1 MQGRTMVVDQQTT
14 LAATHGDRYLA
25 DYRALAAS
33 ASQNGAAWLA
43 PLRERAWAQ
52 FARMGFPVARRGNE
66 EWKYTSVRPVDRVPF
81 QFGAVSASSAV
92 TAGEIRAAAPWD
104 DSWHTL
110 LFVDGRYVESLSSA
124 PVDGLDVANFSD
136 VVGAN
141 RGLLESQFGQLAVV
155 EDDAFTAL
163 NTAFVDHGAF
173 VHVPEGTELDVP
185 VHIAHVNTNVEADRA
200 AYPRA
205 LVVVGRGSRLTL
217 IETYSSLG
225 EKRQFTD
232 SVVEMVLEDG
242 AQVDHYRILTENEST
257 FHIGVTRVHQSS
269 DSNLRSIS
277 FATGPAIG
285 RNDLHVLLDGPG
297 SECTL
302 HGLYMTTNRQHLDN
316 HISTTHA
323 KPNGTSHQFY
333 KGILA
338 GRSRAVF
345 SGKVLVE
352 RDAQKSYAD
361 QKDLNLLLSKGAEI
375 DTMPSLEI
383 YADDVQCFH
392 GATAGHVDEN
402 ALFYMES
409 RGVDRDTAAAMLI
422 RGFASEIVEEFRPQ
436 ALREYVERATDRLLP
451 GFSAGLR

>member
-1 MQGRTMVVDQQTT
+1 MVADQQTT
-14 LAATHGDRYLA
+14 YAATHGGRYLA
-25 DYRALAAS
+25 DYRVLAAS

-43 PLRERAWAQ
+43 PLRGRAWAQ

-66 EWKYTSVRPVDRVPF
+66 EWKYTNVRPVDRVPF
-81 QFGAVSASSAV
+81 QFATGFASSAV
-92 TAGEIRAAAPWD
+92 TIPEVKAAAPWD

-110 LFVDGRYVESLSSA
+110 LFVDGRYTGSYSTGA
-124 PVDGLDVANFSD
+124 VDGLTACNFSD
-136 VVGAN
+136 AAGAD
-141 RGLLESQFGQLAVV
+141 RALLESNVGRFASV

-173 VHVPEGTELDVP
+173 VYVPGGTDVDVP
-185 VHIAHVNTNVEADRA
+185 VHILHVNTNVDGDRA
-200 AYPRA
+200 TYPRG
-205 LVVVGRGSRLTL
+205 LVVVGEGSRVTL
-217 IETYSSLG
+217 IETYVSLG
-225 EKRQFTD
+225 DNRQFTD
-232 SVVEMVLEDG
+232 SVVEMVLEEG

-285 RNDLHVLLDGPG
+285 RNDLHVQLDGPG
-297 SECTL
+297 AECTL

-352 RDAQKSYAD
+352 QDAQKSYAD
-361 QKDLNLLLSKGAEI
+361 QKDLNLLLSKRAEI

-383 YADDVQCFH
+383 YADDVKCFH

-422 RGFASEIVEEFRPQ
+422 RGFASEIVEEFEPP
-436 ALREYVERATDRLLP
+436 ALREYVEQVTDQLLP
-451 GFSAGLR
+451 GLSEGIR